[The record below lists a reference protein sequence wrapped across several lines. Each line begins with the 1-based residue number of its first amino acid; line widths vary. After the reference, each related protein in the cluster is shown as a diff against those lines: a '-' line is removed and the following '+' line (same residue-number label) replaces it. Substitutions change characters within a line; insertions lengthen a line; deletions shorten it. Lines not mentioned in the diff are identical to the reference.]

1 MSLTPQDA
9 NQFKKDMRRV
19 MSQGKT
25 FEKIRAVLKALVNQQ
40 PLDPKYRDHPLDGNW
55 KGCRELHI
63 QPDWLLIYK
72 IADET
77 LYLLRTGSHSEL
89 FG

>member
-1 MSLTPQDA
+1 MSLNPQEA

-19 MSQGKT
+19 MSQGKAC
-25 FEKIRAVLKALVNQQ
+25 EKIRAVLVALVNQQ
-40 PLDPKYRDHPLDGNW
+40 PLDQKYRDHSLGSNW

-63 QPDWLLIYK
+63 EPDWLLIYK
-72 IADET
+72 IEDKT

>member
-1 MSLTPQDA
+1 MSLTPQEA

-19 MSQGKT
+19 MSQGKA
-25 FEKIRAVLKALVNQQ
+25 FEKIKAVLMALVNQE
-40 PLDPKYRDHPLDGNW
+40 PLSPKYRDHPLDGNW

-63 QPDWLLIYK
+63 EPDWLLIYK
-72 IADET
+72 IKDEI
-77 LYLLRTGSHSEL
+77 LSLLRTGSHSEL